1 MTNATLQPKFSNAQL
16 ELLGLFKENLPEETL
31 LQLRSVLA
39 NFMLDQVLKE
49 AQKTSSERNYSNDL
63 LAKLVRG
70 DVKNKNNS

>member
-39 NFMLDQVLKE
+39 NFMLD
-49 AQKTSSERNYSNDL
+49 
-63 LAKLVRG
+63 
-70 DVKNKNNS
+70 